1 MKSQSCVFIFKYPN
15 KGWRHW
21 KQKYRMFREMEL
33 EYLDPLKKI
42 FSYDCGKNYQKLC
55 LFKY

>member
-33 EYLDPLKKI
+33 EYLDRALKYYK
-42 FSYDCGKNYQKLC
+42 QKC
-55 LFKY
+55 